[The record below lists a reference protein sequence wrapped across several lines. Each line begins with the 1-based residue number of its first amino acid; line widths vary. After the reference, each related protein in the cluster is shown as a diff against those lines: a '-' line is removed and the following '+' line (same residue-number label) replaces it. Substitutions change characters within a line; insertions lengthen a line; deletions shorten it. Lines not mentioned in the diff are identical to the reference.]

1 MSSREFHF
9 SEGASNKFWT
19 ISVEGTAHTVRFG
32 RLGTAGQVQTK
43 EFATEADARKSAD
56 KLIAEK
62 LKKGYVEQSAAGA
75 PTPNPAAPTP
85 ASTPRPP
92 AKAKPPAP
100 EPVKPES
107 PAETVAGVPDAP
119 FVQATRSLDLSP
131 DDWLWATWRPRVQ
144 RPRPEARPFDLD
156 DAAAR
161 LSKVTVT
168 HYGWVWAW
176 EKASISPTLTRE
188 EAHFWALALSTRPK
202 ELKPK
207 DLARHLVTWARGS
220 TQADGPA
227 LLESL
232 RALGF
237 FPEEGDPTAEQRAQA
252 LQDRGFTGSITL
264 EQIARRAERQMA
276 HTPGYL
282 IRPLVNLFPLEEV
295 VEWLLALDIE
305 ERAGRTEYRH
315 FWRAALL
322 AMSESFGRL
331 VTPHLSD
338 EELEAVR
345 RRVRPHLDVT
355 QCNGTL
361 PIAYFLAA
369 DLREY
374 GPLREL
380 VESCANSTQYLPV
393 QMVFGLGD
401 PQLVELHMRRLKL
414 RLDAPELIR
423 AWLAHTE
430 YGALDLVRDA
440 VLTETNKD
448 EAEKLLAAFARVKAP
463 EAAPYMLELMTASKA
478 GRGARQ
484 WLDDHPEHAIPGLIP
499 VAAGRGKSADAAAE
513 YLLAFSKRGGEALLK
528 AALEHASPE
537 TAEKVRAAVF
547 QGEDRPQPLDDASTP
562 AWLTEALA
570 AEPKSKKALT
580 AWVSA
585 ADLPSIAIGDHS
597 LNDAQVE
604 AVLSALARDPLGEPG
619 PLLQALRRN
628 ADRRTLDR
636 FAWRLFELWLADG
649 AAANRKWAMSG
660 LGHLGADPSALKL
673 APMIRAWPGESQH
686 QRAVLGLECLRAI
699 GTDTALMQISGIAQ
713 KVPFKGLK
721 AKASECMEAIAQDRG
736 LTRPQLEDRIVPTC
750 ELDERGSRDF
760 DFGPRKFRLV
770 ISPDLKPVLREAD
783 GKLRPDLPKPTA
795 KDDPALAAQA
805 VAEWKLLKKQVA
817 EVAKTQAI
825 RLEQAMVTG
834 RRWPRED
841 FVSLLVR
848 HPLMTNLVRMLVWS
862 AYDADGRPAGSFRVT
877 EDQTF
882 ADRTDEDFVLDD
894 YTQVGVA
901 HPLQLTDEEKQ
912 VWGDLFSDY
921 EILSPFPQLG
931 RPTFGLQP
939 SERGE
944 TELKRWTALA
954 IPPQS
959 LVFTLEKLDW
969 QRGIPEDA
977 GVFHSHSKPFY
988 GAQVTAVVEYDDG
1001 VPVGYMEGWDDQKIT
1016 RCYFVPGIWRPE
1028 MYPDHKER
1036 IRLSEIDPIVIS
1048 EVLGDLTTV
1057 ASKAK

>member
-1 MSSREFHF
+1 
-9 SEGASNKFWT
+9 
-19 ISVEGTAHTVRFG
+19 
-32 RLGTAGQVQTK
+32 
-43 EFATEADARKSAD
+43 
-56 KLIAEK
+56 
-62 LKKGYVEQSAAGA
+62 
-75 PTPNPAAPTP
+75 
-85 ASTPRPP
+85 
-92 AKAKPPAP
+92 
-100 EPVKPES
+100 
-107 PAETVAGVPDAP
+107 
-119 FVQATRSLDLSP
+119 
-131 DDWLWATWRPRVQ
+131 
-144 RPRPEARPFDLD
+144 
-156 DAAAR
+156 
-161 LSKVTVT
+161 
-168 HYGWVWAW
+168 
-176 EKASISPTLTRE
+176 
-188 EAHFWALALSTRPK
+188 
-202 ELKPK
+202 
-207 DLARHLVTWARGS
+207 
-220 TQADGPA
+220 
-227 LLESL
+227 
-232 RALGF
+232 
-237 FPEEGDPTAEQRAQA
+237 
-252 LQDRGFTGSITL
+252 
-264 EQIARRAERQMA
+264 
-276 HTPGYL
+276 
-282 IRPLVNLFPLEEV
+282 
-295 VEWLLALDIE
+295 
-305 ERAGRTEYRH
+305 
-315 FWRAALL
+315 
-322 AMSESFGRL
+322 
-331 VTPHLSD
+331 
-338 EELEAVR
+338 
-345 RRVRPHLDVT
+345 
-355 QCNGTL
+355 
-361 PIAYFLAA
+361 
-369 DLREY
+369 
-374 GPLREL
+374 
-380 VESCANSTQYLPV
+380 
-393 QMVFGLGD
+393 
-401 PQLVELHMRRLKL
+401 
-414 RLDAPELIR
+414 
-423 AWLAHTE
+423 
-430 YGALDLVRDA
+430 
-440 VLTETNKD
+440 
-448 EAEKLLAAFARVKAP
+448 
-463 EAAPYMLELMTASKA
+463 
-478 GRGARQ
+478 
-484 WLDDHPEHAIPGLIP
+484 
-499 VAAGRGKSADAAAE
+499 
-513 YLLAFSKRGGEALLK
+513 
-528 AALEHASPE
+528 
-537 TAEKVRAAVF
+537 
-547 QGEDRPQPLDDASTP
+547 
-562 AWLTEALA
+562 
-570 AEPKSKKALT
+570 
-580 AWVSA
+580 
-585 ADLPSIAIGDHS
+585 
-597 LNDAQVE
+597 
-604 AVLSALARDPLGEPG
+604 
-619 PLLQALRRN
+619 
-628 ADRRTLDR
+628 
-636 FAWRLFELWLADG
+636 
-649 AAANRKWAMSG
+649 
-660 LGHLGADPSALKL
+660 
-673 APMIRAWPGESQH
+673 
-686 QRAVLGLECLRAI
+686 
-699 GTDTALMQISGIAQ
+699 
-713 KVPFKGLK
+713 
-721 AKASECMEAIAQDRG
+721 MEAIAQDRG

-901 HPLQLTDEEKQ
+901 HPLQLTDEEKE